1 MPTDLP
7 AVPGVS
13 PVLQVPFNADG
24 SLDEG
29 GFDTVVTRVL
39 GTGVRSVMFPGF
51 ASEYHKLYDDER
63 GRLLEILLGHTRDR
77 DDVCA
82 IVAVH
87 DHGTIAA
94 VRRAHEAA
102 EAGADALNLL
112 PPHFLGPSRE
122 AVTAH
127 LATVLEAVAPLPVV
141 LQYAPAQTGTSL
153 DAATI
158 AALAAAHPNLRMV
171 KVESQP
177 PHRLVEALAAGS
189 PSLPAVIGYAGVQL
203 PAALEAGAVGVQPG
217 CTFTE
222 IYQEI
227 WDLHHTGRP
236 DAARA
241 LHARL
246 LPYISTWMQHVELIV
261 AAEKLISVRRGW
273 QASDHCRNPG
283 WRLDRTERALVD
295 RFLDEFADHLGTG
308 AAA

>member
-1 MPTDLP
+1 MPTELP
-7 AVPGVS
+7 GTPGVS
-13 PVLQVPFNADG
+13 PVLQVPFLSDG
-24 SLDEG
+24 GLDEA
-29 GFDTVVTRVL
+29 GFDTVVAQVL

-63 GRLLEILLGHTRDR
+63 RRLLEILLAHTRGR

-87 DHGTIAA
+87 DHGTVAA
-94 VRRAHEAA
+94 VRRAREAV

-112 PPHFLGPSRE
+112 PPHFLSPSRE

-127 LATVLEAVAPLPVV
+127 LAAVLDAVAPLPVV
-141 LQYAPAQTGTSL
+141 LQYAPAQTGTAL

-158 AALAAAHPNLRMV
+158 AALASAHPNLRMV

-177 PHRLVEALAAGS
+177 PHRLVEALARGN

-227 WDLHHTGRP
+227 WDLHHGGRP
-236 DAARA
+236 QEARA

-261 AAEKLISVRRGW
+261 AAEKLISFRRGW
-273 QASDHCRNPG
+273 QSSDHCRAPG
-283 WRLDRTERALVD
+283 WVLDHTERALVD
-295 RFLDEFADHLGTG
+295 RFLDEFADLLPG
-308 AAA
+308 AVK

>member
-13 PVLQVPFNADG
+13 PVLQVPFHSDG
-24 SLDEG
+24 SLDET

-51 ASEYHKLYDDER
+51 ASEYHKLTEDER
-63 GRLLEILLGHTRDR
+63 ALLLEILLGHTRGR

-87 DHGTIAA
+87 DHGTIPA
-94 VRRAHEAA
+94 VRRALAAA
-102 EAGADALNLL
+102 EAGADAINLL

-122 AVTAH
+122 AVTTH
-127 LATVLEAVAPLPVV
+127 LATVLDAVAPLPVV
-141 LQYAPAQTGTSL
+141 LQYAPAQTGTAL
-153 DAATI
+153 DATTI
-158 AALAAAHPNLRMV
+158 GRLAADHPNLRMV

-177 PHRLVEALAAGS
+177 PHRLVEALATGT
-189 PSLPAVIGYAGVQL
+189 PSLPAMIGYAGVQL

-227 WDLHHTGRP
+227 WDLHHAGRP
-236 DAARA
+236 GEARD

-261 AAEKLISVRRGW
+261 AVEKLISVRRGW
-273 QASDHCRNPG
+273 QASEHCRAPG
-283 WRLDRTERALVD
+283 WTLDRVERSLVD
-295 RFLDEFADHLGTG
+295 RFLVEFADRLPGVT
-308 AAA
+308 A